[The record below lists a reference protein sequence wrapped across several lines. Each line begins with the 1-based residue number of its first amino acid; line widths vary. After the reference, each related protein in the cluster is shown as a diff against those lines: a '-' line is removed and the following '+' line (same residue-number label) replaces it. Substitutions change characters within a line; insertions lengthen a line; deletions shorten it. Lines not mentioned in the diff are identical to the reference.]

1 MQKKYAVLITL
12 SVLSVITF
20 LDRTA
25 ISLAGQRITHEL
37 GLSEIQ
43 FGWILGAFTIAYGL
57 FEIPTGLLGDKWGA
71 KKILARVV
79 IWWSLFTVLTGIA
92 GGFASLFI
100 IRFLF
105 GVGEAGAYPN
115 TAIAIKEWFPAIE
128 RGRAQSVIWMCGRI
142 GGAIAPFIVIPLQIK
157 FGWRVSFYI
166 LGILGLAWV
175 VFWLYWYKN
184 KETNSL
190 SFDDERRKSNR
201 VTFWKYWLGNRNF
214 WFLMIMYY
222 CYASGVFFF
231 ISWLPKYLQNGRSIK
246 EIDLK
251 WTASLPFILAAVG
264 CLVGGA
270 LSDYLVKKKGIN
282 KGRRIVPLIGLCLS
296 GSALLFAAFTPNNT
310 LAVVLLS
317 LAFACMDVTAP
328 VAWAVATDLGGENS
342 GAMTGAMNTAG
353 LIGGTVT
360 SFGIGYLITSSGSY
374 QLPVIILGL
383 LLILGGLLWS
393 WIRAADDYK
402 KGKL

>member
-296 GSALLFAAFTPNNT
+296 GSAMLFAAFTPNNT

>member
-105 GVGEAGAYPN
+105 GVGEAGAYHN
-115 TAIAIKEWFPAIE
+115 TAIAIKEWFPEIE

-296 GSALLFAAFTPNNT
+296 GSAMLFAAFTPNNT